1 MAILKVFI
9 VFIFIQDFILLIF
22 QFEKKEEIFSNIEK
36 KIVNHVTT
44 IKITDLRI
52 KG

>member
-1 MAILKVFI
+1 MAILK

-22 QFEKKEEIFSNIEK
+22 QFEKKKEIFSNMEK
-36 KIVNHVTT
+36 KIVNHITT

>member
-1 MAILKVFI
+1 MAILK

-36 KIVNHVTT
+36 KIVNYVTT